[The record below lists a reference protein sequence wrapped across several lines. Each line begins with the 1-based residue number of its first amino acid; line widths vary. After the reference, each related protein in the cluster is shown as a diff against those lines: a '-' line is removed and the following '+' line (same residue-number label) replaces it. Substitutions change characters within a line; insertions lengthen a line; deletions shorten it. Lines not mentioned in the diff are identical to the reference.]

1 MITKFGKQQLEKQIT
16 DLKEELR
23 HTFEERNKAA
33 SEGDLKE
40 NSAYIFYGE
49 HALVLSTQI
58 DQAVADLKQSVIQE
72 APTQVEVITFG
83 HRVTLLF
90 ETDHRE
96 MTITL
101 VGKNDARLKPDWI
114 SCDSPLGLALL
125 NKHKSD
131 QVMVNNQ
138 PVSIL
143 DISIG
148 DI

>member
-1 MITKFGKQQLEKQIT
+1 MITKLGKQKLEQQIA

-23 HTFEERNKAA
+23 RTFEERNKAA

-58 DQAVADLKQSVIQE
+58 DQAVADLKESVVQS
-72 APTQVEVITFG
+72 APTQNIHVAFG
-83 HRVTLLF
+83 HRVKILF

-125 NKHKSD
+125 NKRQSD
-131 QVMVNNQ
+131 QVMVNDQ
-138 PVSIL
+138 PVTIL
-143 DISIG
+143 DISVGEI
-148 DI
+148 